1 VPENPSSNQKE
12 GSAGSPRSRR
22 LRAFGIGAVVLAAA
36 GVLWLN
42 WQRHS
47 ALAKETQS
55 RRKALAEGPFV
66 RVSKVELA
74 EAKNAI
80 SLPGEVHPFQQATL
94 YAKVSG
100 YVTSI
105 RVDKGDQ
112 VKRDQLLATLESPDV
127 DQQVRAA
134 EAELS
139 LRQQMLKRAQA
150 LVGPH
155 VISDQELDQALA
167 AVKTAQAALDR
178 AKAMRA
184 YETIRAPFSGIIT
197 ARYVDKG
204 ALVPA
209 ATGSTQSALP
219 VVDIADMDR
228 LRIYV
233 YLGQDIAPFV
243 AEGDPAKISFH
254 ALPGEALE
262 AKVTRISRALDP
274 RTRTMLCE
282 VDIDNPGHRLY
293 PGTFVNVHLMIRG
306 NSTPLVPV
314 EALISQGAGLFVATV
329 KDRKI
334 QLVKVQTGID
344 DGKKVQILA
353 GLRGDE
359 WVALS
364 LSSAVSDGSSIQ
376 PLEPQSR

>member
-1 VPENPSSNQKE
+1 VPESSNPKDV
-12 GSAGSPRSRR
+12 SARPRRSRR
-22 LRAFGIGAVVLAAA
+22 LHAVGLGAVVLAAA
-36 GVLWLN
+36 GVLWMN

-74 EAKNAI
+74 EAKNLI
-80 SLPGEVHPFQQATL
+80 SLPGDVHPFQQATL

-112 VKRDQLLATLESPDV
+112 VKQNQLLATLESPDV
-127 DQQVRAA
+127 DQQVHAA

-139 LRQQMLKRAQA
+139 LRQQTLKRAQA

-155 VISDQELDQALA
+155 VISEQELDQALA
-167 AVKTAQAALDR
+167 GVKTAQAALDR
-178 AKAMRA
+178 AKAMRE
-184 YETIRAPFSGIIT
+184 YESLRAPFSGIIT

-219 VVDIADMDR
+219 VVDIADMER

-233 YLGQDIAPFV
+233 HLGQDIVPFV
-243 AEGDPAKISFH
+243 AEGDPAKISFD
-254 ALPGEALE
+254 ARPGERMD

-282 VDIDNPGHRLY
+282 IDVDNPGHRLY
-293 PGTFVNVHLMIRG
+293 PGTFVHVNLTVRG

-329 KDRKI
+329 KDRKVH
-334 QLVKVQTGID
+334 LVKVETGID

-359 WVALS
+359 YVALS
-364 LSSAVSDGSSIQ
+364 LSSSVSDGSSIQ
-376 PLEPQSR
+376 PIEPQSR